1 MPTANDLPEVL
12 ETTEPE
18 RLATGFIFT
27 EGPLWHPDSYWYFV
41 DLRRNQL
48 LRLTPGKEPELVRTT
63 IGGNGTTFDLLGRLI
78 VCEGDDRR
86 LTRMRL
92 DGKVESLVDNYKGG
106 RFNRPN
112 DVVCH
117 SNGCLYFTDPD
128 KRRPYQE
135 REIPGP
141 AGEDNLWDGARVYRL
156 APDGGLSVLANCEYP
171 NGLALSPDERTM
183 YVANTRSSQYIH
195 AIRLDAAGNM
205 VGRSIFADLN
215 EGSEPGIPDG
225 LKVDSIGRVYCTGR
239 AASGSWRRTA
249 GASASSGG
257 RSRPST
263 SRSAGRTCGR
273 CSVARTLRSTRCASR
288 CPATRIPGTS
298 GAGSNLTTPAAA
310 ASRAGRRRCRAPAPP
325 RARSQA
331 PALPHWRVRSTG
343 ARPACRRGRVRPAA

>member
-12 ETTEPE
+12 ETTEPD

-27 EGPLWHPDSYWYFV
+27 EGPLWHPDGYWYFV

-86 LTRMRL
+86 LTRMGL

-128 KRRPYQE
+128 
-135 REIPGP
+135 
-141 AGEDNLWDGARVYRL
+141 NRVYRL

-183 YVANTRSSQYIH
+183 YVANTRSSQ
-195 AIRLDAAGNM
+195 
-205 VGRSIFADLN
+205 
-215 EGSEPGIPDG
+215 
-225 LKVDSIGRVYCTGR
+225 
-239 AASGSWRRTA
+239 
-249 GASASSGG
+249 
-257 RSRPST
+257 
-263 SRSAGRTCGR
+263 
-273 CSVARTLRSTRCASR
+273 
-288 CPATRIPGTS
+288 
-298 GAGSNLTTPAAA
+298 
-310 ASRAGRRRCRAPAPP
+310 
-325 RARSQA
+325 
-331 PALPHWRVRSTG
+331 
-343 ARPACRRGRVRPAA
+343 

>member
-1 MPTANDLPEVL
+1 MPIANDLPEVL

-27 EGPLWHPDSYWYFV
+27 EGPLWHPDGYWYFV

-48 LRLTPGKEPELVRTT
+48 LRLTPGQQPELVRTT
-63 IGGNGTTFDLLGRLI
+63 IGGNGTTFDLHGRLI

-86 LTRMRL
+86 LTRMGP

-117 SNGCLYFTDPD
+117 SNGCRYFTDPD
-128 KRRPYQE
+128 KRRPYHE
-135 REIPGP
+135 REMPGP

-205 VGRSIFADLN
+205 VGRHSGPSVKMKPVA
-215 EGSEPGIPDG
+215 
-225 LKVDSIGRVYCTGR
+225 RR
-239 AASGSWRRTA
+239 SGSVV
-249 GASASSGG
+249 S
-257 RSRPST
+257 ST
-263 SRSAGRTCGR
+263 SGKSLAMGI
-273 CSVARTLRSTRCASR
+273 A
-288 CPATRIPGTS
+288 
-298 GAGSNLTTPAAA
+298 NL
-310 ASRAGRRRCRAPAPP
+310 
-325 RARSQA
+325 
-331 PALPHWRVRSTG
+331 LN
-343 ARPACRRGRVRPAA
+343 